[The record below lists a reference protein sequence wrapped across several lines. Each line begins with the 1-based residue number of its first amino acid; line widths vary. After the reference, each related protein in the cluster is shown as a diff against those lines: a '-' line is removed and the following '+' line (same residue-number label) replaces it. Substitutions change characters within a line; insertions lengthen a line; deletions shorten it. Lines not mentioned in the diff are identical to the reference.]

1 MGNRPRW
8 SPQNPMVEDVLF
20 SRKVT
25 NVTCTVVPPPL
36 VTVLNCTMP
45 TDPLMV
51 ENPGRR
57 APRMNMFPQP
67 PETTTRQAT
76 RRMDRRR
83 FTAHLRTRVT
93 ESLHPL
99 GGMDAIHKRAARWLS
114 TANRISCQ
122 SSSRPV
128 LSLAE

>member
-8 SPQNPMVEDVLF
+8 SPQNPIVEDVPF

-25 NVTCTVVPPPL
+25 NVTCTFVPPPL
-36 VTVLNCTMP
+36 MTVLNCTML

-57 APRMNMFPQP
+57 APRMNMFPQA
-67 PETTTRQAT
+67 PETTTRQTT

-99 GGMDAIHKRAARWLS
+99 DGLDAIHKRPPRRLA

-122 SSSRPV
+122 TSSRPV